1 MLPLSHAEFREA
13 VMFFSLAVIAAIAWY
28 FGYVRPNDQFLGA
41 VMDCMGTDSS
51 RAAYELCVTTLR
63 R

>member
-1 MLPLSHAEFREA
+1 MHHLTTAEIREA
-13 VMFFSLAVIAAIAWY
+13 VLIFGAAILVAIAWY

-41 VMDCMGTDSS
+41 VMDCMGTDTS
-51 RAAYELCVTTLR
+51 RTAYDLCVTTLR